1 MWTFSA
7 DDRKFELL
15 WARVGVTF
23 IGVIYQL
30 PCTSVYTSESLLCY
44 HELCIKEIARDHPA
58 ASIFLAGDFNLLPDD
73 AISERTGL
81 SQIVRQPTR
90 GANIFDRIHESCPT
104 YSTVRVVNSLSE
116 MIIDQCLPIKI
127 SVQL

>member
-1 MWTFSA
+1 M
-7 DDRKFELL
+7 
-15 WARVGVTF
+15 
-23 IGVIYQL
+23 IIQ
-30 PCTSVYTSESLLCY
+30 
-44 HELCIKEIARDHPA
+44 ARDHPA

-116 MIIDQCLPIKI
+116 MIIEQCLPIKI